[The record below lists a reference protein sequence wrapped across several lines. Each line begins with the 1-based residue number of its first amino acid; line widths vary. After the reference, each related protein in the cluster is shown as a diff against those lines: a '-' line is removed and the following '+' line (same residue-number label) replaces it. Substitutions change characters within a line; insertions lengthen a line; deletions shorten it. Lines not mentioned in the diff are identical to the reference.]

1 MREKW
6 RKREGIEP
14 PGDIA
19 ASRPDLKS
27 GRATSAL
34 SASVRIPFRI
44 EGRTI
49 LLLLRRFARPLL
61 PCLLPPV
68 PAAPDLPLPF
78 RGHAHLVLLPV
89 CSAGTV
95 YQRKKEFR

>member
-1 MREKW
+1 MRKRW

-34 SASVRIPFRI
+34 SASIRSLARLAGKPA
-44 EGRTI
+44 
-49 LLLLRRFARPLL
+49 LLLRGLARALL
-61 PCLLPPV
+61 PGLLPPV
-68 PAAPDLPLPF
+68 PPAPDLPLPF
-78 RGHAHLVLLPV
+78 RGHLHLVPIPI
-89 CSAGTV
+89 CDAGTV
-95 YQRKKEFR
+95 YQKGKEFR